1 MRPARWKPDSAKP
14 ERYSDGQRWSNGDV
28 PILRKGAE
36 GEIDVAEEPVV
47 LEYDGSVAIVSNN
60 RPERH
65 NAASDAFN
73 KRLWEVFYE
82 IHLNTDVRCVLWRG
96 NGPSFSSG
104 RDLKELGGPR
114 EGNMSHLQH
123 IERGHNWTQMLLN
136 SPAPIV
142 CALKGWTIGGMFER
156 SLLCDLRI
164 AGESVKLWLSEIQ
177 HGVVPDSGGVARL
190 FQIAGHGLATDM
202 ALTGRVMGAHE
213 ALGHG
218 IVARVVPDDELDAV
232 GLEMAKQIAT
242 LPAFTVKLFRR
253 DLRRMATRLVQE
265 SMEEE
270 ALLQA
275 QVYTSDDYAE
285 FKAAKVENRE
295 PRYRNR

>member
-1 MRPARWKPDSAKP
+1 M
-14 ERYSDGQRWSNGDV
+14 
-28 PILRKGAE
+28 
-36 GEIDVAEEPVV
+36 AEEPV
-47 LEYDGSVAIVSNN
+47 LLDFEGPVAIISNN

-73 KRLWEVFYE
+73 KRLWEVFAE
-82 IHLNTDVRCVLWRG
+82 IHERDDVRCVLWRG

-114 EGNMSHLQH
+114 DGGMSHLQH
-123 IERGHNWTQMLLN
+123 IERGHRWTQMLFTC
-136 SPAPIV
+136 PAPIV

-156 SLLCDLRI
+156 ALLCDLRI
-164 AGESVKLWLSEIQ
+164 ASESARLWLSEIQ

-190 FQIAGHGLATDM
+190 FQIAGHGLAADM
-202 ALTGRVMGAHE
+202 ALTGRVMGAAE

-218 IVARVVPDDELDAV
+218 IVSRVVPDDELDAV
-232 GLEMAKQIAT
+232 GLEMAQQIAG

-253 DLRRMATRLVQE
+253 DLHRMSTPLVQE

-275 QVYTSDDYAE
+275 QLYTSEDYAE
-285 FKAAKVENRE
+285 FKAAKAEGRTPIYKNR
-295 PRYRNR
+295 